1 MRPGALFLCLTL
13 LLLLSSL
20 LAQRGHASKH
30 AIAFT
35 NSHTYGP
42 LGQPARSDDPRDES
56 DERRRRDN
64 YSTQG
69 SNKELA
75 QAAARAERR
84 YGGKA
89 LAVRKVGERY
99 RVRLLLPDGR
109 VKTVDISE

>member
-1 MRPGALFLCLTL
+1 MRPGALFLCLTVL
-13 LLLLSSL
+13 LTSSSL
-20 LAQRGHASKH
+20 LGQRGHASEL
-30 AIAFT
+30 AIAT
-35 NSHTYGP
+35 TSSDTLGP
-42 LGQPARSDDPRDES
+42 LGQSALSDDPRDES

-89 LAVRKVGERY
+89 LAVRKVGDRY